1 MKITSGHKMILSKN
15 NSKSKIEISRHKDP
29 IMDNILLINS
39 LSGSKTYKNTWIT
52 EKDLPVWIE
61 YLKNNGYTETK
72 IIEDVESLEKN
83 NKKKT

>member
-1 MKITSGHKMILSKN
+1 MEISSGHKIILSKN

-52 EKDLPVWIE
+52 EKDLSGWIE
-61 YLKNNGYTETK
+61 YFKKNGYTETK

-83 NKKKT
+83 NKKKS

>member
-1 MKITSGHKMILSKN
+1 MNIGKGAKMILAKPN
-15 NSKSKIEISRHKDP
+15 NKSKIEISRHKDP

-52 EKDLPVWIE
+52 EKDLPSWLE
-61 YLKNNGYTETK
+61 YLKNNGYTDTK

-83 NKKKT
+83 NKKKS